1 MIDRT
6 HELPISR
13 QCRILE
19 ICSSSYYYPA
29 VPMDQRDVDLMRT
42 MDAIHLKYPFY
53 GSRKVRDELRD
64 RGYQVGRGHVRMLM
78 RKMDIHA
85 LYQKPRLSEPHPGH
99 KVYPYLLRGLEI
111 T

>member
-19 ICSSSYYYPA
+19 ICRSSYYYPT
-29 VPMDQRDVDLMRT
+29 VPMDQRDVDLMRA
-42 MDAIHLKYPFY
+42 MDEIHLKYPFY

-64 RGYQVGRGHVRMLM
+64 RGIRWGGAMCVG
-78 RKMDIHA
+78 
-85 LYQKPRLSEPHPGH
+85 
-99 KVYPYLLRGLEI
+99 
-111 T
+111 